1 MKGKILMKQKK
12 PFSFE
17 GIWFAV
23 KVLLV
28 FIAVQAIAYAFGHFD
43 ADTIAFVTLISAAIL
58 YIVVFLNLRRKDKN
72 QKNSFAA

>member
-1 MKGKILMKQKK
+1 MKGKILMKLKK
-12 PFSFE
+12 TFSFE

-23 KVLLV
+23 KVILV

-43 ADTIAFVTLISAAIL
+43 TKMIAFVTLISATIL
-58 YIVVFLNLRRKDKN
+58 FIVVFFNVRRKDKT